1 MYPINTV
8 APIATQINQTNKQ
21 QVKTEKAEKVE
32 LTRSEIISSKDLTP
46 EQKLEKLGI
55 KPMTV
60 NEMASGLT
68 DKIMDGEV

>member
-8 APIATQINQTNKQ
+8 APIATQINQTNK

>member
-1 MYPINTV
+1 MDSINPYTNNTFT
-8 APIATQINQTNKQ
+8 PQNNTTYNKQ
-21 QVKTEKAEKVE
+21 ERVE

-55 KPMTV
+55 KPMSV
-60 NEMASGLT
+60 DEMATELA